1 MGLFDFDF
9 KKSQKD
15 LKKMLKEKEKKEKK
29 INKAWEKRNK
39 EKYSAD
45 VLKAAKKQMIE
56 NAMTIDSLE
65 YEKLSMELK
74 ERLSNKN
81 KVD

>member
-9 KKSQKD
+9 KRSHRD
-15 LKKMLKEKEKKEKK
+15 LKKLLKEKEKKEKK

-39 EKYSAD
+39 DKYSAD
-45 VLKAAKKQMIE
+45 VLKAAKNQMLE

-65 YEKLSMELK
+65 YEKISMELR
-74 ERLSNKN
+74 ERLNNKN
-81 KVD
+81 ELN